1 MDTTITRRHGEIPEA
16 LRARVTRL
24 VERLARLATR
34 PTAAH
39 VTFDQEHQLATAELR
54 MVAARGVVHVA
65 SATAADHRTALDRV
79 AAKLR
84 RQLDKLEVKPRH
96 GAGRARRSPRSA

>member
-1 MDTTITRRHGEIPEA
+1 METTITARHGEIPEA
-16 LRARVTRL
+16 LRTRVARL

-39 VTFDQEHQLATAELR
+39 VTFDLEHQRATAELR
-54 MVAARGVVHVA
+54 LVAARGVVHVA
-65 SATAADHRTALDRV
+65 SAAAADHRTALDRV

-84 RQLDKLEVKPRH
+84 RQLDKREIKPRH
-96 GAGRARRSPRSA
+96 GAGRAGRSPRSA